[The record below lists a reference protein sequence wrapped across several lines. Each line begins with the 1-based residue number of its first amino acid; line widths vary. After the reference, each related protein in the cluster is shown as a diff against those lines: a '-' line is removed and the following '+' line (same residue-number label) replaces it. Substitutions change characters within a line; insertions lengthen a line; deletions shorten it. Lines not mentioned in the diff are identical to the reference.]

1 MIYKGIH
8 YNAMYLKT
16 LTYIT
21 FSRNSLGTGHKY
33 LFRVEH
39 LFCNNATDGY
49 WNLIV
54 VHLPS
59 MTICYSIQIP
69 RLRNLFHFKF
79 LALCVYKTSLQHDH
93 HFCSSTWMNC
103 KIFIIRMNRVQNY
116 RYFNN
121 SSFRIGLEQIMTKKH
136 AHL

>member
-93 HFCSSTWMNC
+93 HFCCCSSMYLN
-103 KIFIIRMNRVQNY
+103 IFIILRNMVLNY
-116 RYFNN
+116 RYLNN
-121 SSFRIGLEQIMTKKH
+121 CTIRILLNRQ
-136 AHL
+136 